1 MSVITRED
9 INDWISV
16 YESTNPF
23 DVVDV
28 KVIARQIDYEMDK
41 SWDYEM
47 DDDCKTLYIFKDM

>member
-23 DVVDV
+23 DTADV

>member
-1 MSVITRED
+1 MSVITREN

-23 DVVDV
+23 DMVDI
-28 KVIARQIDYEMDK
+28 KVIARQVDYEMDN

-47 DDDCKTLYIFKDM
+47 DDECKTLYIFKDM